1 VKSSYSHEGEEEMK
15 RIIFIILAVVAVVI
29 TLVGIASSAFYS
41 FGSPAATEAPMFAR
55 DLGYGAGG
63 GEPSVMEMP
72 AAEAPAPEFDSSV
85 SSTVDV
91 YNSPAQPAQERL
103 VIQNADL
110 AIVVK
115 DPKARMAEITA
126 LANEFG
132 GFVVSSNLY
141 QSFTPTGKEVPEA
154 SIVIRV
160 PSERLDEALTR
171 IKEEAMDIQYENR
184 SGQDVTNLYV
194 DLQAQLKA
202 KQAAE
207 AKLLEIMDQA
217 TRAEDVLAIYLQVQ
231 TVQTEIEQLKGQIKY
246 YEESAALSA
255 ISVRLIA
262 EESTQPLSVGP
273 WKPEG
278 AAKEAI
284 EDLIFFFQNFVEF
297 LIRFV
302 LFTLPALV
310 LIAIPLYLIY
320 LAGRAAYRRV
330 RRARTNVAE
339 VRSDE
344 VKK

>member
-1 VKSSYSHEGEEEMK
+1 M
-15 RIIFIILAVVAVVI
+15 RRTLFIILSVI
-29 TLVGIASSAFYS
+29 AIFLIVGVTFTRLTAPRIGNTFSTVSDIFPRDQAFG
-41 FGSPAATEAPMFAR
+41 FGGGAAPEEQAAMEPAPAFDPAANAAV
-55 DLGYGAGG
+55 DLYSTG
-63 GEPSVMEMP
+63 SVQ
-72 AAEAPAPEFDSSV
+72 
-85 SSTVDV
+85 
-91 YNSPAQPAQERL
+91 AQDRL

-115 DPKARMAEITA
+115 DPKASMAEITA

-141 QSFTPTGKEVPEA
+141 QSFSPAGKEVPEA
-154 SIVIRV
+154 TITIRV

-171 IKEEAMDIQYENR
+171 IKQDAVDVQYENR
-184 SGQDVTNLYV
+184 SGQDVTNIYV

-231 TVQTEIEQLKGQIKY
+231 QVQTEIEQLKGQIKY

-255 ISVRLIA
+255 ISVRLVA
-262 EESTQPLSVGP
+262 EEGTQSIQIGP
-273 WKPEG
+273 WTPGG

-284 EDLIFFFQNFVEF
+284 QDLILFLQDFADF

-302 LFTLPALV
+302 LYVLPALI
-310 LIAIPLYLIY
+310 LIAIPLFLVY
-320 LAGRAAYRRV
+320 LAGRVVYRRV
-330 RRARTNVAE
+330 RRSSVAAEE